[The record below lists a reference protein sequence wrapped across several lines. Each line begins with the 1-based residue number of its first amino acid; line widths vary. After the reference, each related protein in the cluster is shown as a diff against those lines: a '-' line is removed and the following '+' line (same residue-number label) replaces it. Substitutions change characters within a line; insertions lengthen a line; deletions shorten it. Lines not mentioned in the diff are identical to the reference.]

1 MEIFR
6 ALMEAIGFPLI
17 TLALVVA
24 AIVVVTHHLS
34 KPKPKALDDCGEA
47 FPCAHRA
54 HNPAVNH
61 PSAVS

>member
-6 ALMEAIGFPLI
+6 ALMEAVGFPLI
-17 TLALVVA
+17 TVGLVVA
-24 AIVVVTHHLS
+24 AIVVVTHHFS
-34 KPKPKALDDCGEA
+34 KPKPKPKALDDCGEA

-61 PSAVS
+61 PLS